1 MAIKLVE
8 SWTKLYPENKC
19 ENKIIMKHFLE
30 KKVGLILH
38 LIDVQDSPK
47 QSNTHGEPLT
57 GFLWGCYSNPLST
70 SNS

>member
-1 MAIKLVE
+1 
-8 SWTKLYPENKC
+8 
-19 ENKIIMKHFLE
+19 MKHFLE
-30 KKVGLILH
+30 KKVRLILH